1 MAELMVGSRVDGI
14 KPTLEIAW
22 MLHPPTSNNQETV
35 SKKKYR
41 NEAQGLKRDN
51 SGTRYI
57 PSSVLTPCHISKNLN
72 GIPNRALHDDD
83 IVHNT
88 R

>member
-35 SKKKYR
+35 SKKKTTGMR
-41 NEAQGLKRDN
+41 LRGL
-51 SGTRYI
+51 SEITVEPGIYQ
-57 PSSVLTPCHISKNLN
+57 VLSLLHVISPR
-72 GIPNRALHDDD
+72 I
-83 IVHNT
+83 
-88 R
+88 

>member
-1 MAELMVGSRVDGI
+1 MDVAPPDLK
-14 KPTLEIAW
+14 KPGN
-22 MLHPPTSNNQETV
+22 SV
-35 SKKKYR
+35 KKKNYR